1 MSPPLAYPLRL
12 AVQARME
19 VDMSPPPLDA
29 SIVMLMRAC
38 EDLMSDHLTRETLN
52 SEELGILRLYTE
64 EVALRFLA

>member
-1 MSPPLAYPLRL
+1 
-12 AVQARME
+12 
-19 VDMSPPPLDA
+19 MSPPPLDA

-38 EDLMSDHLTRETLN
+38 EHLMSDHLTRETLN

>member
-29 SIVMLMRAC
+29 SIVMFMRAC
-38 EDLMSDHLTRETLN
+38 EHLMSDHLTRETLS
-52 SEELGILRLYTE
+52 SEELGILRLYAE